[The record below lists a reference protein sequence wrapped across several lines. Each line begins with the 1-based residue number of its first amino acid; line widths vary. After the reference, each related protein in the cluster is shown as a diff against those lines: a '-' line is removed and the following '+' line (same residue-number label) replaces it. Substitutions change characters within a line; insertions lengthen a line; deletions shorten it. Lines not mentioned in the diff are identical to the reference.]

1 MIESLYDFERS
12 IEYKMSI
19 LDKAGKTVR
28 IGDCLTFD
36 DNGEPKKDQKPFLCK
51 YTVHEMMVRLPSFFR
66 DELVFIYQHS
76 SEPLSHDF
84 NEKWVEWL
92 NEETEAEMAIYDPN
106 LLLSILN
113 DCKLLNDRRL
123 INIVDCMLNS
133 YRYDRTEMSIIT
145 IDRAIKTRNVFKR
158 TKDFGFLLKAARGRF
173 LKVYKY
179 YLAITPKKKE
189 IKGLPEEKRLI
200 IETRLNSCLFYMCLT
215 RSWKN
220 AKILIKKYGATISA
234 NYYDDFANKDYMR
247 DFAKDSNYRVVLKHL
262 QEAKEKKDEEL
273 KVNLKDVAVR
283 QPSQEELYGRQVSKD
298 LD

>member
-1 MIESLYDFERS
+1 MLI
-12 IEYKMSI
+12 
-19 LDKAGKTVR
+19 
-28 IGDCLTFD
+28 
-36 DNGEPKKDQKPFLCK
+36 
-51 YTVHEMMVRLPSFFR
+51 

-76 SEPLSHDF
+76 SEPFSPDF

-106 LLLSILN
+106 LFLSILN
-113 DCKLLNDRRL
+113 DCKLLNDRKL
-123 INIVDCMLNS
+123 INIVDSMLNV
-133 YRYDRTEMSIIT
+133 YRYDKTEKSIIT

-173 LKVYKY
+173 LKVYKH

-189 IKGLPEEKRLI
+189 IKGLPEEKRLV
-200 IETRLNSCLFYMCLT
+200 IETRLNSCLFDMCLT
-215 RSWKN
+215 HSWEN
-220 AKILIKKYGATISA
+220 AKNLIKKYGATISA

-247 DFAKDSNYRVVLKHL
+247 DFAKDGNYRVVLKHL
-262 QEAKEKKDEEL
+262 QEAKVKKDEEL
-273 KVNLKDVAVR
+273 KTNLKDVVVR